1 MLPSLYIQGF
11 RCFRELTIE
20 RLGRVNLIVG
30 KNNVGKTTLLDALRV
45 HAAQDDAL
53 YELEEILDQ
62 RGEIVRTRK
71 SASSS
76 QRVVDWLRA
85 FHDASVKDGNAVLG
99 IRTCDSVETIQLTLR
114 APSMNA
120 FGNIG
125 GWVTRREDRAQIGD
139 FGVDPPQAVPRL
151 ERLGL
156 EGAQIGDFGL
166 DQPLP
171 PRPRSP
177 RELPCQYIPAT
188 GLAVNQVSRLWDG
201 IVLTEHEDTCL
212 QALRI
217 IEPDVQRVALVDV
230 PGADGAV
237 ERSPHV
243 SRASRRQ
250 PEPLHSLGEGM
261 SRVFDIM
268 LGMVNAQKGR
278 LLIDEIEN
286 GLHYSIHE
294 ELWRYL
300 FQVADMLDV
309 QVFATTHSW
318 GCIEAFQAA
327 EREHPGEGILIRL
340 ERRNDETRAFL
351 FGEEK
356 LAVVAEQG
364 VEVR

>member
-1 MLPSLYIQGF
+1 MLPSLHIEGF
-11 RCFRELTIE
+11 RCFRKLTIE
-20 RLGRVNLIVG
+20 RLGRVTLIVG

-45 HAAQDDAL
+45 HAAQDDAP
-53 YELEEILDQ
+53 YELEEMLDR
-62 RGEIVRTRK
+62 RGEIVCTRK
-71 SASSS
+71 SADSTR
-76 QRVVDWLRA
+76 RVVDWPRA
-85 FHDASVKDGNAVLG
+85 FHDASVKDGIAALFV
-99 IRTCDSVETIQLTLR
+99 RTCDEVDGTIDVTVRMPPAQAHGTIHASVMRGTRIEIG
-114 APSMNA
+114 A
-120 FGNIG
+120 FS
-125 GWVTRREDRAQIGD
+125 V
-139 FGVDPPQAVPRL
+139 
-151 ERLGL
+151 
-156 EGAQIGDFGL
+156 

-171 PRPRSP
+171 PRRRSP
-177 RELPCQYIPAT
+177 REIPCQYIPAS
-188 GLAVNQVSRLWDG
+188 GLSAEEVSRLWDG

-217 IEPDVQRVALVDV
+217 IEPDIQRVALVEV
-230 PGADGAV
+230 PGADGGV

-261 SRVFDIM
+261 SRVFEIM
-268 LGMVNAQKGR
+268 LGMTNARGGR

-294 ELWRYL
+294 EMWRYV
-300 FQVADMLDV
+300 FRVADMLDV

>member
-1 MLPSLYIQGF
+1 MLPSFRILGF
-11 RCFRELTIE
+11 RCFRKLTIE

-45 HAAQDDAL
+45 HAAQEDAV
-53 YELEEILDQ
+53 YELEEMLER
-62 RGEIVRTRK
+62 RGEIARIRK
-71 SASSS
+71 AASSS

-85 FHDASVKDGNAVLG
+85 LHDAEGPGMITLGVGESAHGLVQLKVKSNRVMEPPFIECQVL
-99 IRTCDSVETIQLTLR
+99 
-114 APSMNA
+114 
-120 FGNIG
+120 
-125 GWVTRREDRAQIGD
+125 REEGSSNPES
-139 FGVDPPQAVPRL
+139 FDPR
-151 ERLGL
+151 
-156 EGAQIGDFGL
+156 
-166 DQPLP
+166 QPLP
-171 PRPRSP
+171 PRVPSGRTF
-177 RELPCQYIPAT
+177 PCQYIPAS
-188 GLAVNQVSRLWDG
+188 GLSDEEVARLWDR

-217 IEPDVQRVALVDV
+217 IEPDIQRVALVDV
-230 PGADGAV
+230 PGANGSV

-243 SRASRRQ
+243 SRALRRQ

-261 SRVFDIM
+261 SRIFHMM
-268 LGMVNAQKGR
+268 LGMVAARGGR

-294 ELWRYL
+294 ELWRFV
-300 FQVADMLDV
+300 FQVAGMLDV

-340 ERRNDETRAFL
+340 ERRGDETRAFV
-351 FGEEK
+351 FGEDK

>member
-53 YELEEILDQ
+53 YELEEMLDQ

-71 SASSS
+71 ATDSAR
-76 QRVVDWLRA
+76 RVVDWRRA
-85 FHDASVKDGNAVLG
+85 FHDASVKDGSAVVG
-99 IRTCDSVETIQLTLR
+99 IRTCDSADESMQLTVKT
-114 APSMNA
+114 PSMDGS
-120 FGNIG
+120 GNIG
-125 GWVTRREDRAQIGD
+125 GWVIRRGTR
-139 FGVDPPQAVPRL
+139 FHF
-151 ERLGL
+151 
-156 EGAQIGDFGL
+156 GDFGL
-166 DQPLP
+166 EQPLP
-171 PRPRSP
+171 PRPRSL
-177 RELPCQYIPAT
+177 REFPCQYIPAT
-188 GLAVNQVSRLWDG
+188 GLSAEEVSRLWDG

-217 IEPDVQRVALVDV
+217 IEPDIQRVALVDV
-230 PGADGAV
+230 PGADGSV
-237 ERSPHV
+237 ERAPHV

-261 SRVFDIM
+261 SRIFDIM
-268 LGMVNAQKGR
+268 LGMVSARGGR

-286 GLHYSIHE
+286 GLHYSILD
-294 ELWRYL
+294 ELWRYV
-300 FQVADMLDV
+300 FQVASMLDV

-327 EREHPGEGILIRL
+327 ARAHPEEGILIRL
-340 ERRNDETRAFL
+340 ERREGETRAFL
-351 FGEEK
+351 FDEDE
-356 LAVVAEQG
+356 LAVVAEQAI
-364 VEVR
+364 EVR